1 MPLSAF
7 DEMTGIQE
15 SGLDPAAVREAYAAL
30 KTWLD
35 NTPPEQFDTRRS
47 QAELFFRRIG
57 ITFAV
62 YGDNEIDR
70 AADPV
75 RHHPAGADQARM
87 GLLERGLKQR
97 VTALNMFLADIYG
110 PQDCIKA
117 GIIPGDLVYRTRITA
132 GDADFEVPHGKYV
145 HIAGIDIVRTAEDQF
160 FVLEDNARTRRGSP
174 TCWRTAR

>member
-35 NTPPEQFDTRRS
+35 NTPPEHFDTRRS

-62 YGDNEIDR
+62 YGDNESTERLIPFDIIPR
-70 AADPV
+70 VLTKPEWSF
-75 RHHPAGADQARM
+75 
-87 GLLERGLKQR
+87 LERGLKQR

-117 GIIPGDLVYRTRITA
+117 GIIPGDLVFRNPHYR
-132 GDADFEVPHGKYV
+132 
-145 HIAGIDIVRTAEDQF
+145 
-160 FVLEDNARTRRGSP
+160 L
-174 TCWRTAR
+174 